1 MAYSDGLSASDVAL
15 LTNDN
20 NRNNSWGDGGS
31 WWIIVFLIFAF
42 LGWGRNGFNGNGNDG
57 NSAANWSP
65 CCTPATQQSLSDAM
79 NFSQLDNAARGIQN
93 GICDGFYSMNS
104 SIANLGYQLLECCC
118 ETQRSI
124 DGVNYNMAKNT
135 CDIINA
141 NNANT
146 QRIIDTLTQNEITA
160 LRTELQSAQ
169 LALQNNA
176 QTQTLV
182 NQLKPVPIPAY
193 LTCSPYQSYSYP
205 YGYNTTGCGYNNGGC
220 CA

>member
-65 CCTPATQQSLSDAM
+65 CCTPATQQGLSDAM
-79 NFSQLDNAARGIQN
+79 NFSQLDNATRGIQN
-93 GICDGFYSMNS
+93 GLCDGFYSMNS

-118 ETQRSI
+118 KTQSSIAETGYQTRDAINSNSNAI
-124 DGVNYNMAKNT
+124 NSNLCNGFNGVNQAINT
-135 CDIINA
+135 LGFN
-141 NNANT
+141 
-146 QRIIDTLTQNEITA
+146 L
-160 LRTELQSAQ
+160 
-169 LALQNNA
+169 
-176 QTQTLV
+176 
-182 NQLKPVPIPAY
+182 
-193 LTCSPYQSYSYP
+193 
-205 YGYNTTGCGYNNGGC
+205 
-220 CA
+220 